1 MLSFVARS
9 IRRRRADVPPGDCTA
24 LLRRLASGDRTAL
37 DALYRQEAGAVY
49 RYALALCRNAAW
61 AADVTQDA
69 FVALASQPAAFD
81 PARGSLGA
89 WLAGTARHALLA
101 LWRDAGRHQPWPDDE
116 GAADAGAAD
125 PATPLPVSPEA
136 LLVREQDIEGLW
148 AALRSLPWAFREAV
162 VLVDL
167 QGRPYAE
174 AAQIAGIDLNTLRTR
189 VHRGRLKLAAVLN
202 AATGGQR

>member
-9 IRRRRADVPPGDCTA
+9 IRRRRAEGPPADGAA
-24 LLRRLASGDRTAL
+24 LLQRLARGDRTAL

-69 FVALASQPAAFD
+69 FVALASQPLAFD

-101 LWRDAGRHQPWPDDE
+101 LWRDAGRHQPWPEDDHLSD
-116 GAADAGAAD
+116 ADIAD
-125 PATPLPVSPEA
+125 LATPLPVSPEA
-136 LLVREQDIEGLW
+136 VLVREQDIEGLW

-167 QGRPYAE
+167 QGRAYAE

-202 AATGGQR
+202 AAPGGQR

>member
-9 IRRRRADVPPGDCTA
+9 IRRRAEAPPAEHAA
-24 LLRRLASGDRTAL
+24 LLRRLAAGDRTAL
-37 DALYRQEAGAVY
+37 DTLYRQEAGAVY

-61 AADVTQDA
+61 AADATQDA
-69 FVALASQPAAFD
+69 FVALASRPAAFD

-101 LWRDAGRHQPWPDDE
+101 LWRDAGRHQAWPDDDD
-116 GAADAGAAD
+116 GSTGLDAVD

-136 LLVREQDIEGLW
+136 LLVREQDLDSLW

-167 QGRPYAE
+167 QDRSYAE

-202 AATGGQR
+202 AATGGPR